1 MVTASFQENK
11 YGGKLVK
18 QPSKLDVQPWIQ
30 PGPGET
36 IINQKFLAEIFLG
49 VGGDPPPK
57 WNISIFNP
65 PVLTPPTPPLK
76 GGGM

>member
-11 YGGKLVK
+11 WESELVK
-18 QPSKLDVQPWIQ
+18 QPSELDVQPWIQ

-49 VGGDPPPK
+49 VGGV
-57 WNISIFNP
+57 NP
-65 PVLTPPTPPLK
+65 PQSEIFQFLTHPHPTP
-76 GGGM
+76 